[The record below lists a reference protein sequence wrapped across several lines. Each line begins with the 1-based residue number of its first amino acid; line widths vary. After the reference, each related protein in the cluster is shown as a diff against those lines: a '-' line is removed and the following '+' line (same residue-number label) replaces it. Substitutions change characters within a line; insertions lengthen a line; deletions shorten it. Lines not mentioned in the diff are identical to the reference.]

1 MCALNS
7 DGLFGVS
14 VLIVSFF
21 YVLHFW
27 IRELRFYKA
36 NGWDFTVDSGISMSS
51 GVDDNFRGEKHS
63 NSVRVKIVMPTI
75 LVGTLFCIAVFV
87 VKCLVS

>member
-1 MCALNS
+1 MCGLNS
-7 DGLFGVS
+7 DDLLGVS

-21 YVLHFW
+21 YVLYFW

-63 NSVRVKIVMPTI
+63 NSVRVKIVAPTI

>member
-1 MCALNS
+1 MCGLNS
-7 DGLFGVS
+7 DDLLGVS
-14 VLIVSFF
+14 VLIVSFC
-21 YVLHFW
+21 YVLYFW

-51 GVDDNFRGEKHS
+51 GVDDNFRGEKDS

-75 LVGTLFCIAVFV
+75 LVGTLFCIAIFV